1 MPTTFVAK
9 TDKKR
14 KIKDEMNPAKI
25 YKNCKIEKNYPNR
38 KNSRNIKRIHQNEK
52 SLRFQ
57 TISLI
62 KFIRQI
68 IGVQNKYLLA

>member
-38 KNSRNIKRIHQNEK
+38 KNSRNIKKNSSKRKK
-52 SLRFQ
+52 S
-57 TISLI
+57 
-62 KFIRQI
+62 
-68 IGVQNKYLLA
+68 